1 MAWSTS
7 RLAELAGTTL
17 NTVRH
22 YHRRGLLDEPPRAGN
37 GYKQYGVEH
46 LVRLLQIRRLRELG
60 VPLADIRRTD
70 AGVGADPDVLEALD
84 AELQATI
91 ARAEQARADIADLR
105 EHGAITEVPPG
116 FAAVASR
123 LSPAERSLM
132 LVYARIYRAEA
143 LGDVRAM
150 LEAETEADP
159 ASLAFDA
166 LAEDADEETREH
178 LAEQLSAGIE
188 RAFDDHPWVADP
200 SAQAKLFQQPPRA
213 TAVAMVEVLQSVYRP
228 AQLDVLARASRIAM
242 ERTGRPVPA
251 LPGTDG

>member
-46 LVRLLQIRRLRELG
+46 LVRLLQIRRPRE
-60 VPLADIRRTD
+60 PERD
-70 AGVGADPDVLEALD
+70 GAHGP
-84 AELQATI
+84 
-91 ARAEQARADIADLR
+91 R

-166 LAEDADEETREH
+166 LGEDADEETREH